1 MLFDTE
7 QLSPL
12 YKLSLGQPGSSFT
25 FEVATLNGIPKD
37 LIAAAKGKVSGA
49 KLMVDELTVALQKE
63 KSELKLINE
72 RHLKSSIE
80 AESVKKSYDQ
90 KLLRLTEK
98 AEKQAAYFEQ
108 QNKYLNAGKR
118 IFDLIKKHEKQETN
132 KSLNESVKKYVAQEK
147 TKIIS
152 LKKVQ
157 KEAAK
162 KRKVKEEIKVN
173 SALLM
178 DQELSAPELPNI
190 SKKDRKNETE
200 HNKPTIK
207 KDFKVGDVTILKNTQ
222 QRGTIKEI
230 KGNRVSVLV
239 GNFVITTKLTEIE

>member
-1 MLFDTE
+1 
-7 QLSPL
+7 
-12 YKLSLGQPGSSFT
+12 
-25 FEVATLNGIPKD
+25 
-37 LIAAAKGKVSGA
+37 
-49 KLMVDELTVALQKE
+49 
-63 KSELKLINE
+63 
-72 RHLKSSIE
+72 
-80 AESVKKSYDQ
+80 
-90 KLLRLTEK
+90 LRLTEK